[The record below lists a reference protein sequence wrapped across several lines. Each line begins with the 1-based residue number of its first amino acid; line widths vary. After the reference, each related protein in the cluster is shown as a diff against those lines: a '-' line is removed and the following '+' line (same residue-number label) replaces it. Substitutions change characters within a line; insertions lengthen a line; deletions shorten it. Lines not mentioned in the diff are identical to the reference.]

1 MIRLFYCRMSR
12 CMQMEM
18 EMVLF
23 ATSAGKSLLPQN
35 PENMPSA
42 ASPPRSGFTV
52 FPNESY

>member
-23 ATSAGKSLLPQN
+23 LLPQN